1 MPIAEYIGA
10 VARAPTTSDVFNA
23 IAEAHRREILDALIP
38 GEKAVGAIVSDLS
51 MSQPQVSKHLRVLG
65 EVGLVRC
72 RADGRRRLYRLE
84 PARLRPF
91 HEWLAK
97 YERAWNDRLDRV
109 DDYLKELQQQGE
121 RQ

>member
-1 MPIAEYIGA
+1 MSRSA
-10 VARAPTTSDVFNA
+10 TTSDIFNA
-23 IAEAHRREILDALIP
+23 VAEQHRREILDALIP
-38 GEKAVGAIVSDLS
+38 GEKAVGAIVADLS
-51 MSQPQVSKHLRVLG
+51 LSQPQVSKHLRVLS

-84 PARLRPF
+84 PTRLRPF

-97 YERAWNDRLDRV
+97 YEQAWNERMDRV

-121 RQ
+121 QQ